1 MRRFFIRSAHIQNSQ
16 AVLSGPEFHH
26 LHHVLRLQTGDRVIL
41 RDEHS
46 TEYHG
51 TITQFSSDT
60 AVISLT
66 TSTALPH
73 SSFSLTLALGLLK
86 GQKMDLVIEKATELG
101 VQTIIPFV
109 SASTV
114 AQIPPERQADR
125 LARWQRIAQSAAK
138 QSSSSLPHINPP
150 CSFDQ
155 LLADVPPTANKLL
168 FYEHEHA
175 DTLKAF
181 AHTHPTL
188 SSLCIV
194 VGSEGGFT
202 PEEVQRAQKAGWTTV
217 SLGQSILRA
226 ETASIAAV
234 ALCQFV
240 WR

>member
-1 MRRFFIRSAHIQNSQ
+1 MRRFFIHSAHIHNSQ

-26 LHHVLRLQTGDRVIL
+26 LHHVLRLQIGDNVVL
-41 RDEHS
+41 RDEQS

-51 TITQFSSDT
+51 TIVRISSDT
-60 AVISLT
+60 AAINLT
-66 TSTALPH
+66 ASTPFPH

-86 GQKMDLVIEKATELG
+86 GQKMDLVIEKTTELG

-109 SASTV
+109 STSTI
-114 AQIPPERQADR
+114 ATIPPERQADR

-138 QSSSSLPHINPP
+138 QSGSPLPHINAS
-150 CSFDQ
+150 CSFAQ
-155 LLADVPPTANKLL
+155 LLADIPLTANSLL
-168 FYEHEHA
+168 FYENAHP

-181 AHTHPTL
+181 ADTHPAL
-188 SSLCIV
+188 SSVWIV

-202 PEEVQRAQKAGWTTV
+202 LEEVQQAQKAGCTTV

-226 ETASIAAV
+226 ETASIATV
-234 ALCQFV
+234 TLCQYL